1 MTTEKEIIVALE
13 FGSSAIRGIAG
24 HRELDGSMS
33 ILAIEQEL
41 TSDSVRK
48 GVIYNIDKTTQAIS
62 RIINRINEK
71 LDIYVTRAYVGL
83 SGQSLHTASNFVSRQ
98 LDTKVKITADLMD
111 SLMDSNSATTY
122 TDSEILDVAPQE
134 YRVDNRSV
142 QDPIGVQCE
151 HIEARYMNV
160 VAKNML
166 QENIVKCM
174 QGAGIEIVDI
184 LISPLAL
191 ADSMLNDSEKRSGCA
206 LVDFGADTTTVS
218 VFSGNLLRHLVV
230 IPLGGNNITSDIATS
245 QQMEIEEAE
254 QLKRKNGI
262 AYVAS
267 DSDTPHIF
275 PISNER
281 TLNENELQNII
292 GARQEEI
299 IQNVWNQ
306 ISSMSE
312 KLLSG
317 IIITGGASQ
326 LRDMAEAIKHHTR
339 FPKVKA
345 AKALVASTEVAA
357 GVTTPQGGSVDV
369 LIALLMHGDVD
380 CKGVAPTF
388 ELEDGEESPIV
399 QEEVKIPVV
408 EEPQVEK
415 EEEPQVVVEPEKPAE
430 PKTPKKTFGE
440 RLKGF
445 GRAWGKL
452 FTEEEEE

>member
-33 ILAIEQEL
+33 ILAIEQEQ
-41 TSDSVRK
+41 TTDGVRK

-62 RIINRINEK
+62 RIINRINDK

-98 LDTKVKITADLMD
+98 LDTKVKITADLVD
-111 SLMDSNSATTY
+111 SLMDSNSATVY

-134 YRVDNRSV
+134 YRVDSRSV

-160 VAKNML
+160 VAKTIL
-166 QENIVKCM
+166 QENIQKCM
-174 QGAGIEIVDI
+174 QGAGIEIAD
-184 LISPLAL
+184 LFISPLAL
-191 ADSMLNDSEKRSGCA
+191 ADSMLNDNEKRSGCA

-218 VFSGNLLRHLVV
+218 VYSGNLLRHLVV
-230 IPLGGNNITSDIATS
+230 IPLGGNNITQDIASS
-245 QQMEIEEAE
+245 QQMEAEEAE

-267 DSDTPHIF
+267 DSDTPRNF

-299 IQNVWNQ
+299 IHNVWNQ
-306 ISSMSE
+306 ISSMSD

-326 LRDMAEAIKHHTR
+326 LRDMTEAIKHHTH
-339 FPKVKA
+339 FAKVKI
-345 AKALVASTEVAA
+345 AKALITSTEVAP
-357 GVTTPQGGSVDV
+357 GVTTPAGGSVDV
-369 LIALLMHGDVD
+369 LIALLRHGEAD
-380 CKGVAPTF
+380 CKGEAPTI
-388 ELEDGEESPIV
+388 ELEPAVAEILEQAEDTNR
-399 QEEVKIPVV
+399 EVKV
-408 EEPQVEK
+408 EEPVIEEPKEEK
-415 EEEPQVVVEPEKPAE
+415 HEEPQE
-430 PKTPKKTFGE
+430 PKAPKKPFGE

-445 GRAWGKL
+445 GRAWSKL